1 MVMVQGGQGI
11 NTLAS
16 LSSLSFSC
24 GVPYCSLML
33 AYAGVYREASHSHS
47 AHRSAFQVQSRWPEA
62 VCAAHQIQGTWGTQ
76 GLLISG
82 ERLSAMAG
90 IAFLRL
96 WGTSLRSSHCGS
108 WGSKQR
114 LSLQQTLATSL
125 GTLVTKPRG
134 RAAYTDSLPI

>member
-24 GVPYCSLML
+24 GVRYCSLVL

-62 VCAAHQIQGTWGTQ
+62 ACAAHQIQGTRGNPGAARQWRMVVSNG
-76 GLLISG
+76 GHS
-82 ERLSAMAG
+82 LS
-90 IAFLRL
+90 
-96 WGTSLRSSHCGS
+96 
-108 WGSKQR
+108 
-114 LSLQQTLATSL
+114 QTLGDFTAI
-125 GTLVTKPRG
+125 
-134 RAAYTDSLPI
+134 LPPWLAGF